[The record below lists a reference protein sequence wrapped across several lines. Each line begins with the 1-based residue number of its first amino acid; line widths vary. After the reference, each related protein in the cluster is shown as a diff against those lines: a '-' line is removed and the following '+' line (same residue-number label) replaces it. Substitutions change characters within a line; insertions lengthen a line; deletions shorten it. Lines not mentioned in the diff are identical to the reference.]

1 MHTSHSDRTHRP
13 MTGRAFTLLELIV
26 VFAIIVLVI
35 SFLSTALGRSTVS
48 ARQTASQRSAE
59 AIAAAV
65 EQFQLEFGFLPPL
78 VHDGPIIS
86 VGGLYPI
93 DPITNSV
100 SSDEGPLKDG
110 LVNAGYNYKTLVV
123 WSQSSDFDFLRR
135 RDGSASDEV
144 DLPSG
149 SGPWQIENAW
159 DDRRYSRYALAYYLT
174 GMLPRSVDGVAGEGM
189 TRPLINGGFANV
201 GYPVG
206 STRDRYGATIDINRR
221 GVRVQH
227 GYARPV
233 EIAEHD
239 DSYSALA
246 DIEALTVQDVYDLYP
261 ADAQDNL
268 IALVDAFGTAFRYYR
283 WEHGRYNDRRQ
294 LVIEDSLD
302 LNIPPILLDPVALIE
317 VENDDAY
324 DPMPDLAEGDL
335 KIRQA
340 RFAIVGAGANKLFGT
355 EPIEYIADQ
364 LGERDPEGDP
374 AEIAR
379 IRKVAMFDNVVALG
393 K

>member
-1 MHTSHSDRTHRP
+1 

-78 VHDGPIIS
+78 VHDGPIVS
-86 VGGLYPI
+86 GGSLYPI

-110 LVNAGYNYKTLVV
+110 LVNAGYSYKTLVV

-135 RDGSASDEV
+135 RDGSANDRV
-144 DLPSG
+144 DLSASG
-149 SGPWQIENAW
+149 TPWQIESAW

-189 TRPLINGGFANV
+189 SRPLINGGFTNV

-227 GYARPV
+227 GYARAV

-239 DSYSALA
+239 DSYDLDA
-246 DIEALTVQDVYDLYP
+246 INALTPQDVYALYP

-283 WEHGRYNDRRQ
+283 WEHGRYDDRRQ
-294 LVIEDSLD
+294 LVTVNSLD
-302 LNIPPILLDPVALIE
+302 LNIPPVLLDPVALIE
-317 VENDDAY
+317 VENDDSY
-324 DPMPDLAEGDL
+324 DPMPDLTEGDL

-355 EPIEYIADQ
+355 EPIDYIADQ
-364 LGERDPEGDP
+364 LGERDPAGDP

>member
-1 MHTSHSDRTHRP
+1 MPKHSSQPDRSSQSQAR
-13 MTGRAFTLLELIV
+13 RAFTLLELVV

-35 SFLSTALGRSTVS
+35 SFLASALGRATIS

-78 VHDGPIIS
+78 VHDGEIVSSNSIR
-86 VGGLYPI
+86 PI
-93 DPITNSV
+93 DPLTNSV
-100 SSDEGPLKDG
+100 SADEGPLKDG
-110 LVNAGYNYKTLVV
+110 VVNAGYNYKTLVV
-123 WSQSSDFDFLRR
+123 WSESADFDFLRR

-149 SGPWQIENAW
+149 GGPWNIDTAW

-221 GVRVQH
+221 GVRVEH
-227 GYARPV
+227 AYARPI

-239 DSYSALA
+239 ASVDYTT
-246 DIEALTVQDVYDLYP
+246 LTAQSVYDLYP
-261 ADAQDNL
+261 ADAQDSL

-294 LVIEDSLD
+294 LITEDSLD
-302 LNIPPILLDPVALIE
+302 LNIPPVLLDPEAMIE
-317 VENDDAY
+317 VENNDDY
-324 DPMPDLAEGDL
+324 SPMPDLTEGDL

-340 RFAIVGAGANKLFGT
+340 RYAIVGAGADRLFGT
-355 EPIEYIADQ
+355 EPIEYLVEQ
-364 LGERDPEGDP
+364 LGERDPAGDP

>member
-1 MHTSHSDRTHRP
+1 

-35 SFLSTALGRSTVS
+35 SFLSTALGRSTIS

-78 VHDGPIIS
+78 VHDGPIVS
-86 VGGLYPI
+86 GGTLYPI

-110 LVNAGYNYKTLVV
+110 LVNAGYSYKTLVV

-135 RDGSASDEV
+135 REGTASDEV
-144 DLPSG
+144 DLPETG
-149 SGPWQIENAW
+149 GAWQIESAW

-189 TRPLINGGFANV
+189 SRPLINGGFANV

-239 DSYSALA
+239 NNV
-246 DIEALTVQDVYDLYP
+246 DIDTLTAQSVYDLYP

-294 LVIEDSLD
+294 LVTVNSLD
-302 LNIPPILLDPVALIE
+302 LNIPPVLLDPEAMIVVA
-317 VENDDAY
+317 NDDAHT
-324 DPMPDLAEGDL
+324 PMPDLTEGDL

-364 LGERDPEGDP
+364 LGERDPGGDP